1 VLSHKKQLLQQH
13 ASMQQAQAA
22 GKQQSAPAPAAGPQY
37 KFETSKARPGQGV
50 VSGGSKGFA
59 AAATANPKLASK
71 QAMALSDEDDD

>member
-1 VLSHKKQLLQQH
+1 
-13 ASMQQAQAA
+13 
-22 GKQQSAPAPAAGPQY
+22 
-37 KFETSKARPGQGV
+37 